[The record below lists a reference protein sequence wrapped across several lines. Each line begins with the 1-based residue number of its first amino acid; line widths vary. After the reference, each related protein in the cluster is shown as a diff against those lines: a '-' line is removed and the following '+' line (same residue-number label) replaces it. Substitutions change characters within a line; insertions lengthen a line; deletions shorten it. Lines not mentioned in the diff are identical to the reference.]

1 MKSVPLLPSS
11 LPNARVEDL
20 GESELL
26 TGNVEVRGLM
36 IEMWCHVEYVETY
49 HGGTL
54 GKHVDMYH
62 DSIYDRCTSLFGTYT
77 CIYNLLQNLCSY
89 WRFLLLAFKIK
100 PLLRHVDY

>member
-77 CIYNLLQNLCSY
+77 CIYNLPCRAIVSNHDST
-89 WRFLLLAFKIK
+89 FLFFFS
-100 PLLRHVDY
+100 

>member
-62 DSIYDRCTSLFGTYT
+62 DSIYDRCTSLVEIKISVTKSANGMFVRHFS
-77 CIYNLLQNLCSY
+77 CIH
-89 WRFLLLAFKIK
+89 RRK
-100 PLLRHVDY
+100 PGF